1 MIGIQI
7 DDAYN
12 DLFTSIDRESR
23 RLKQLLAEQE
33 LKGEGERL
41 KNIQVHCLAT
51 VPAWH
56 STRARLYLERART
69 REE

>member
-33 LKGEGERL
+33 LKGEEERL
-41 KNIQVHCLAT
+41 KNIQVTSPVRWPAFAFSECLF
-51 VPAWH
+51 
-56 STRARLYLERART
+56 LERART